1 MPAAVYPLLLLL
13 VVYVLGAA
21 FFKSELF
28 GHALLLAFAMVLM
41 LVIRHYSELYV
52 WGLAYQ
58 ARSPWA
64 RSFLANSAITVA
76 AIAPALM
83 LGLVWTV
90 RERVHSF
97 ALYAAAIAVGTSG
110 LTTDYDEVARLAPY
124 YPRLSL
130 VTLLGSADLFAVV
143 GAVVPVSLSLAA
155 LRKARPRRSIV
166 QPVRRAA
173 SALHGASNWF
183 PIEQAKRLFDK
194 GGIVIGEA
202 CCPDLDPNLGGK
214 APLLRYDGNAGS
226 GHVLVFAG
234 SGGYKTTGT
243 VVPSALEWPSGLVCL
258 DPSAEA
264 VRLVY
269 QARRARGHRVAAL
282 NPEDPESDS
291 FNALDWIDIST
302 DRALLDLQA
311 VVGWL
316 CGETPGERYDDYFK
330 HAARALLGCLLAA
343 LIFDPALPS
352 ARKTLL
358 LLRQRVSLPIPELK
372 ELLEAIY
379 AKGSSYGFGFPA
391 QLAGNLKDIAEK
403 QFSGFYGEAGNATS
417 WLAIPSLARLVC
429 GQGFSTRH
437 LLSGKLDVFIN
448 LPLKVLQSSPQAAR
462 VILGALLN
470 AVYEAHGQINGRM
483 LFLLDEVAR
492 LGYMGILETARDTGR
507 KYGINLCLLYQS
519 LGQLTQSWGPQG
531 RQAWFDSA
539 YLRLFSHIQDYE
551 AADFLSKACGEFTA
565 LGDSI
570 TAGSGSSSG
579 GDHRTRSSHQSTSQ
593 QQIAR
598 RLIKPEE
605 VLQGLRYDEQIVL
618 IQNAPPLRCGRAI
631 YFRRPEMLA
640 RVKGSAGH
648 AGNRQ

>member
-1 MPAAVYPLLLLL
+1 LP
-13 VVYVLGAA
+13 
-21 FFKSELF
+21 
-28 GHALLLAFAMVLM
+28 
-41 LVIRHYSELYV
+41 
-52 WGLAYQ
+52 
-58 ARSPWA
+58 
-64 RSFLANSAITVA
+64 
-76 AIAPALM
+76 
-83 LGLVWTV
+83 
-90 RERVHSF
+90 
-97 ALYAAAIAVGTSG
+97 
-110 LTTDYDEVARLAPY
+110 ARL
-124 YPRLSL
+124 
-130 VTLLGSADLFAVV
+130 
-143 GAVVPVSLSLAA
+143 
-155 LRKARPRRSIV
+155 
-166 QPVRRAA
+166 
-173 SALHGASNWF
+173 
-183 PIEQAKRLFDK
+183 
-194 GGIVIGEA
+194 
-202 CCPDLDPNLGGK
+202 
-214 APLLRYDGNAGS
+214 PLLRYDGNAGS

-269 QARRARGHRVAAL
+269 QARRALSHRVVTL
-282 NPEDPESDS
+282 NPEDPDSDS
-291 FNALDWIDIST
+291 FNALDWIDTST

-330 HAARALLGCLLAA
+330 HAARALLADLV
-343 LIFDPALPS
+343 FDPAIPPE
-352 ARKTLL
+352 RKTLL
-358 LLRQRVSLPIPELK
+358 LLRQRVSRPIPELK

-391 QLAGNLKDIAEK
+391 QLAGNLKDITEK

-429 GQGFSTRH
+429 GSGFRTRN

-470 AVYEAHGQINGRM
+470 AVYEARSQNRGRI

-565 LGDSI
+565 LGDSV

-579 GDHRTRSSHQSTSQ
+579 GDHSTRSSHQSTSQ

-605 VLQGLRYDEQIVL
+605 VLQGMRYDEQIVL

-631 YFRRPEMLA
+631 YFRRPEMVA
-640 RVKGSAGH
+640 RVKSDGARAES
-648 AGNRQ
+648 RP

>member
-1 MPAAVYPLLLLL
+1 MPNAAYPLLLLM

-28 GHALLLAFAMVLM
+28 GHALVLCFAIALM

-58 ARSPWA
+58 TRTPLARY
-64 RSFLANSAITVA
+64 FLANSAI
-76 AIAPALM
+76 APALV
-83 LGLVWTV
+83 LGLVWLF
-90 RERVHSF
+90 RERLHAF
-97 ALYAAAIAVGTSG
+97 ALYAAAAAVATSG
-110 LTTDYDEVARLAPY
+110 LATGYEEFTRLATY
-124 YPRLSL
+124 YPHLSL
-130 VTLLGSADLFAVV
+130 LGMLGQSNEFAVV
-143 GAVVPVSLSLAA
+143 GAVVPVALSLAA
-155 LRKARPRRSIV
+155 LRKARPMPRLT

-173 SALHGASNWF
+173 SALHGESNWF
-183 PIEQAKRLFDK
+183 PIEQARRWFEA

-202 CCPDLDPNLGGK
+202 YRPDLDPNLAGK
-214 APLLRYDGNAGS
+214 APLLRYDGNTGS

-243 VVPSALEWPSGLVCL
+243 VIPSALEWQDGLVCL
-258 DPSAEA
+258 DPSAE
-264 VRLVY
+264 VFRLVY
-269 QARRARGHRVAAL
+269 RARRALGHRVAAL
-282 NPEDPESDS
+282 NPEDPNADS
-291 FNALDWIDIST
+291 FNALDWIDSST

-330 HAARALLGCLLAA
+330 HAARALLGCLLAD
-343 LIFDPALPS
+343 IVFDPAIPPE
-352 ARKTLL
+352 RKTLL
-358 LLRQRVSLPIPELK
+358 LLRQRVSRPIPELK

-391 QLAGNLKDIAEK
+391 QLAGNLKDISEK

-429 GQGFSTRH
+429 GQGFRTRN
-437 LLSGKLDVFIN
+437 LLFGKLDVFIN

-470 AVYEAHGQINGRM
+470 AVYEARGNIGGRM

-492 LGYMGILETARDTGR
+492 LGYMGIFETARDTGR

-551 AADFLSKACGEFTA
+551 AADLLSKACGEFTA

-570 TAGSGSSSG
+570 TESSGSSSG
-579 GDHRTRSSHQSTSQ
+579 GDHSTRSSHQSTSQ

-605 VLQGLRYDEQIVL
+605 VLQGMRYDEQIVL

-631 YFRRPEMLA
+631 YFRRPDMVA
-640 RVKGSAGH
+640 RTSRSRNGAG
-648 AGNRQ
+648 G